1 MVVPSL
7 SWQIFG
13 VSVEQGL
20 QKGDFRTGHASSLMK
35 LGLPD
40 ASAASHTASAIS
52 AEKARSPQRF
62 VCLSRVCLGKQ
73 TVFSVNNGSNKGVCR
88 TEGDVLLLP
97 AFDARGCL
105 VAVNHRCGPRVHGR
119 LAPLP
124 AAVSHHRRQ
133 PVRCVDGAR
142 SETPT
147 THSCLSAFPMVVP
160 SMSW

>member
-73 TVFSVNNGSNKGVCR
+73 TVFSVNNGSKVFAAPREMCCSFQPS
-88 TEGDVLLLP
+88 THEVVWWP
-97 AFDARGCL
+97 STIDA
-105 VAVNHRCGPRVHGR
+105 VHGYMAAWR
-119 LAPLP
+119 PSPPLYP
-124 AAVSHHRRQ
+124 IIDASLCAAST
-133 PVRCVDGAR
+133 VRVLKR
-142 SETPT
+142 PQRT
-147 THSCLSAFPMVVP
+147 LV
-160 SMSW
+160 